1 MTTIVLFNLQI
12 FEDSIMNDLQLL
24 AEVGSKI
31 KKIRTEKKLSQ
42 NDLAM
47 LCNFEKASM
56 SRIEAGKT
64 NVTLLTLKKI
74 SDALKVRVLDLLSDG
89 VATDGIAGDDQP

>member
-1 MTTIVLFNLQI
+1 M
-12 FEDSIMNDLQLL
+12 SDLQLL

-42 NDLAM
+42 NDLAI

-64 NVTLLTLKKI
+64 NITLLTLQKI
-74 SDALKVRVLDLLSDG
+74 SDALKVRVADLL
-89 VATDGIAGDDQP
+89 TDGIAKDGFSADGDGHK